1 MKEAQFP
8 NTSQPQGRDQAHL
21 ADITMSQSVTE
32 EGSDLNSDVSPLS
45 LVPSFASRVGAGHTK
60 SSDP

>member
-32 EGSDLNSDVSPLS
+32 EGSDLNSDVSPQ
-45 LVPSFASRVGAGHTK
+45 PGAELCFKGGGGAHQEF
-60 SSDP
+60 